1 MSLAYDPN
9 KPEYPDLPGSISAAQ
24 REHEMSQMN
33 GDPYGND
40 HGGGNDGGG
49 GCSGIIFIGI
59 IVLAVLSVFEGAFK
73 GSKGGSGGTTPPPP
87 PPPRQQIHYL
97 GMVGPKIEWRE
108 VLARKPRDGKTT
120 ITVDN
125 QSRTTYVF
133 YTFRNQG
140 TPTASGPMY
149 RELVVRGNSKRRI
162 DCNVGQ
168 VFAVVDE
175 KSGRFVG
182 AVTAESRAGVLPFW

>member
-9 KPEYPDLPGSISAAQ
+9 KPEYPGLPGSISAAQ

-49 GCSGIIFIGI
+49 CSGIIFIGI
-59 IVLAVLSVFEGAFK
+59 IIMAVLSVFEGAFK
-73 GSKGGSGGTTPPPP
+73 GSKRGSGGTTPPPP

-97 GMVGPKIEWRE
+97 GMVGPKIEWSK

-125 QSRTTYVF
+125 NSSASYLF

-140 TPTASGPMY
+140 TADACGPMY

-175 KSGRFVG
+175 ESGRFVG
-182 AVTAESRAGVLPFW
+182 AVTAEPRAGVLPFW